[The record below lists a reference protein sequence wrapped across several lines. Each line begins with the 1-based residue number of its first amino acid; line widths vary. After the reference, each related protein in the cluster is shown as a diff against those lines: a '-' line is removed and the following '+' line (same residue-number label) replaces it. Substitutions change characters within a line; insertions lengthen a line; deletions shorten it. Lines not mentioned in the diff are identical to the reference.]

1 MHVRKQQLLGNLII
15 ISNIAYIF
23 TFFRLQTRC
32 NRYWIRLQISDHTA
46 TTTCSIFDDEAK
58 KMLKM
63 TITDLLDSLNGKSE
77 EIPKVIQQLCGK
89 TLIFRFMLKEQN
101 LTEGKEYYL
110 VKKTFE
116 PDEKLE
122 FQYSNHQAENVR
134 LFSLQR
140 LVYSFVQNQLSL

>member
-1 MHVRKQQLLGNLII
+1 
-15 ISNIAYIF
+15 
-23 TFFRLQTRC
+23 
-32 NRYWIRLQISDHTA
+32 
-46 TTTCSIFDDEAK
+46 
-58 KMLKM
+58 M

-89 TLIFRFMLKEQN
+89 TFIFRFMLKEQN

-122 FQYSNHQAENVR
+122 LQYSNHQAENDHNIEDTHDKKISD
-134 LFSLQR
+134 LFDAEELKHSKYKNGNFELKHTSDPI
-140 LVYSFVQNQLSL
+140 LEAKLFCVM

>member
-1 MHVRKQQLLGNLII
+1 M
-15 ISNIAYIF
+15 
-23 TFFRLQTRC
+23 
-32 NRYWIRLQISDHTA
+32 
-46 TTTCSIFDDEAK
+46 TT
-58 KMLKM
+58 
-63 TITDLLDSLNGKSE
+63 TDLLDSLDGKFE

-122 FQYSNHQAENVR
+122 LQYSNCQAEKVR
-134 LFSLQR
+134 LFSSLRLISPFLQNY
-140 LVYSFVQNQLSL
+140 LPL